1 MPKKKCPKME
11 EQGCLFIVCPTLEMR
26 LRASSNLKRVAM
38 NANMEYSNFIKAC
51 KLESNLN
58 LRTYL
63 KCAKAFDK
71 EVVLLHLP
79 SGFVESI
86 TTPQKHQWFST
97 IEQRDLMEIVR
108 KLFQID
114 TEVILFHIEH
124 FVHQMKEQGDDESMK
139 QLLASLFEVVQK
151 LLRNYG
157 HK

>member
-86 TTPQKHQWFST
+86 TTVLYYRTKRSHGDCTQAIPNRHRSYTFS
-97 IEQRDLMEIVR
+97 
-108 KLFQID
+108 
-114 TEVILFHIEH
+114 
-124 FVHQMKEQGDDESMK
+124 
-139 QLLASLFEVVQK
+139 
-151 LLRNYG
+151 Y
-157 HK
+157 